1 MKIIDYQTL
10 LADHKPQGHI
20 SAEANSIANALIRDN
35 CIQAGNDLARFLEVD
50 TCFNN
55 HMALRV
61 WVQNKL
67 DNAPTKPVVAEEF
80 RASLERELRDLF
92 TNPGYG
98 Y

>member
-50 TCFNN
+50 TC
-55 HMALRV
+55 
-61 WVQNKL
+61 
-67 DNAPTKPVVAEEF
+67 
-80 RASLERELRDLF
+80 SLERELRDLF